1 MASELTTRENDLLTI
16 VNDRTKIDV
25 NELAELLSVSK
36 VTIRK
41 DLDRLEAK
49 GLLQRKHG
57 YAMMNNVDDISYRLA
72 NNYEVKKKIAQLA
85 AQSVHDN
92 ETIMI
97 ESGSTCALLAEEIAA
112 AKENVTIIT
121 NSFFIASLVG
131 KYNSVRIELLGGSYQ
146 SESQVTVGPI
156 AKQNLADFFVDKL
169 FIGTDGF
176 DRDAGFFGNDIMRAE
191 MVQTMAKSSKHVII
205 LTDSSKFKEKSF
217 VKQFNVQA
225 IHEVYTD
232 SGLDDETSVF
242 LSDQGIRLHTV

>member
-1 MASELTTRENDLLTI
+1 MTSELTTRENDLLTI
-16 VNDRTKIDV
+16 VTDRTKIDV

-72 NNYEVKKKIAQLA
+72 NHYEVKKKIAQLA
-85 AQSVHDN
+85 VQSIQDN

-97 ESGSTCALLAEEIAA
+97 ESGSTCALLAEEIAMV
-112 AKENVTIIT
+112 KENVTIIT

-176 DRDAGFFGNDIMRAE
+176 DRNVGFFGNDIMRAE